1 MRASITG
8 AGSQSRSSGL
18 VRGGAVSLISAVM
31 LTSANATGVDM
42 FGCVGGWRGFNCA
55 EQSGVAGHPYIRTV
69 PEPIGQGEKAQA
81 AGRERR
87 WLIRCHPMVE
97 RDEYGVA
104 RYQYVAPGC
113 EYGIGR
119 D

>member
-8 AGSQSRSSGL
+8 AGSPSRSSGL

-55 EQSGVAGHPYIRTV
+55 EHRALPATHTFARFRSRSVRVKKRKPPGVSGAG
-69 PEPIGQGEKAQA
+69 
-81 AGRERR
+81 
-87 WLIRCHPMVE
+87 
-97 RDEYGVA
+97 
-104 RYQYVAPGC
+104 
-113 EYGIGR
+113 
-119 D
+119 